1 MSALKLAGALMIA
14 ACGFVLGQRL
24 KAGEKRHA
32 DFVSG
37 MALSLKRI
45 VSEISFLHTP
55 PLEIFLALAK
65 GGRPEAWFY
74 AEVAAHSRRV
84 RGTVAEAWTAAADR
98 AAREFSLSEG
108 ERLEL
113 MRAGE
118 VFGRFDLDGT
128 IAQLSAAAE
137 RFGEL
142 AAAAAAKA
150 AKDGKVV
157 STVCAASGILVAILL
172 L

>member
-1 MSALKLAGALMIA
+1 M
-14 ACGFVLGQRL
+14 
-24 KAGEKRHA
+24 
-32 DFVSG
+32 
-37 MALSLKRI
+37 
-45 VSEISFLHTP
+45 HTP

-65 GGRPEAWFY
+65 GERPEAWFY

-84 RGTVAEAWTAAADR
+84 KGTVAEAWTAAADR
-98 AAREFSLSEG
+98 AAREFNLSEG

-150 AKDGKVV
+150 ARMARLFTMRRVDEYVLFSGEHMDDRFDFQSCGGRADGGFIESGVVKV
-157 STVCAASGILVAILL
+157 TDDQALIMTLVGLVKRL
-172 L
+172 CL